1 MDVTEFMVSAWEGGL
16 HMRLSRRCCSKP
28 GISTLIIWHR
38 AFQSLV
44 FVGATLAIL
53 KERRQFTASQS
64 QNSETKVLH
73 SSLSI
78 GSCRSNPSAYCAC
91 YTEKQVPRHPLQV

>member
-28 GISTLIIWHR
+28 GISTLRIWHR

-44 FVGATLAIL
+44 FIGAILVIL
-53 KERRQFTASQS
+53 KEASVHCFTESQLRD
-64 QNSETKVLH
+64 E
-73 SSLSI
+73 
-78 GSCRSNPSAYCAC
+78 GPSFQPIYW
-91 YTEKQVPRHPLQV
+91 QL